1 MTGRGA
7 DGHIVLVDPVVRL
20 SGRHPPRIHVWAT
33 VKNRNNEAKNAIF
46 PVNSHVRSMHQLETL
61 SSFELVRSFEPDAV
75 KYRFLDTD
83 KQSNRERYKKFQ
95 IDKNKKKNSFILRII
110 KDIFFRNCEFFFY
123 IVTYIN
129 ISNIIIVSLFA
140 IRFTYMTYICTIR
153 YIE

>member
-1 MTGRGA
+1 MTYGLLGLIIVTGRGA
-7 DGHIVLVDPVVRL
+7 DGRIVLVDPVVRL

-83 KQSNRERYKKFQ
+83 KQSDRIERDKKFQ
-95 IDKNKKKNSFILRII
+95 IDKDKKKSSFILRII
-110 KDIFFRNCEFFFY
+110 KDFFLEIVNSFFTLSLISIFQ
-123 IVTYIN
+123 I
-129 ISNIIIVSLFA
+129 
-140 IRFTYMTYICTIR
+140 
-153 YIE
+153 

>member
-1 MTGRGA
+1 
-7 DGHIVLVDPVVRL
+7 
-20 SGRHPPRIHVWAT
+20 
-33 VKNRNNEAKNAIF
+33 
-46 PVNSHVRSMHQLETL
+46 MHQLETL

-83 KQSNRERYKKFQ
+83 KQSDRIERDKKLQ
-95 IDKNKKKNSFILRII
+95 IDKNKKKSSFILRII

-140 IRFTYMTYICTIR
+140 IRSTYMTYICTIR